1 MQIYGQYGMS
11 EMSGDTVREE
21 LDSLLEWWEL
31 AGVDLDYST
40 EAEGWLDKEDVKEPA
55 QTARTGNDE
64 VQNTVA
70 AKTGSALQKQV
81 EPAPRTVNL
90 PAPPDTHP
98 EFIRFW
104 MENPQLALPSGIGI
118 RIAPHGPLKPRLMI
132 ISDMPDRDDLQ
143 TVFSGVSGKLLG
155 RILAA
160 AGIAQAEVYH
170 ASLLPEHSLENR
182 LDASIL
188 QAYREI
194 LDRHIAL
201 VAPQAVI
208 LLGNMPN
215 SALTGNDLPKNRL
228 NLQFI
233 NHEMGKIPAASS
245 FHPRTLMQRPGL
257 KAKAWQDW
265 QWLMESIK
273 Q

>member
-1 MQIYGQYGMS
+1 MS
-11 EMSGDTVREE
+11 EMSSGTVREE
-21 LDSLLEWWEL
+21 LDSLLGWWEL

-40 EAEGWLDKEDVKEPA
+40 EAEGWLDKEDVKEA
-55 QTARTGNDE
+55 VRTAAAGHDNMQSAAVTKTAT
-64 VQNTVA
+64 VQ
-70 AKTGSALQKQV
+70 QKQGKI
-81 EPAPRTVNL
+81 ESQKVNL
-90 PAPPDTHP
+90 PVPPDAYP
-98 EFIRFW
+98 EFTRFW
-104 MENPQLALPSGIGI
+104 MENPQLSLPSGTGT

-143 TVFSGVSGKLLG
+143 TLFSGVSGKLLG
-155 RILAA
+155 RILTT
-160 AGIAQAEVYH
+160 AGIAQTDVYH

-188 QAYREI
+188 QAYRSI
-194 LDRHIAL
+194 LNKHIAL

-233 NHEMGKIPAASS
+233 NHETGNIPAASS

-265 QWLMESIK
+265 QWLIESVK